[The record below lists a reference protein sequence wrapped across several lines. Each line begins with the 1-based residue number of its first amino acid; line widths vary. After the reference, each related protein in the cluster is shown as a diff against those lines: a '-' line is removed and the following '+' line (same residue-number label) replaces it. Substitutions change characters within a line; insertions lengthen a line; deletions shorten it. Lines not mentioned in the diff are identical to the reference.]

1 MIRRDQIDEET
12 QGFPGSMAAE
22 PRDEMKQPN
31 RLSNITFVII
41 LTGLSLVLV
50 KSAWMQL
57 FQRDYW
63 RGVQVEAQSRV
74 SHGEEKRGRILDR
87 YGQPMAMDREIHWL
101 AIDPDH
107 LSRCFELNDQDQIQ
121 PKKLAVDEILEKL
134 ATAGLQFVGRD
145 RQLFNEKIS
154 ADIQHNLKVRAGGKG
169 KRKRYLRLGFLAPGA
184 IREGLDQSLSEI
196 SRELGKSVF
205 PKVETE
211 LVRYYPFGTTGSILI
226 GETVR
231 AGSEGLWGMES
242 HFNSSLRKV
251 KSLVK
256 EQMAPGGKQIAPD
269 REAIPGHQ
277 GADVQTTI
285 DMTLQAELEHLCFE
299 NYQRASA
306 RSVSAMVVDPFTGET
321 LAMATVPGLQ
331 RGQLTE
337 FANQD
342 LVNGNR
348 EGMETAYGLMAR
360 LHRVS
365 LEPGSVVKPLILA
378 RALELGVPLDLPLD
392 VRSKNQ
398 RLDGRRR
405 LFRDSSLLKEKTPEG
420 AVVFS
425 SNIGMVLLGVKH
437 MKKSDVESILRRFG
451 FGSKTGIELPGEEY
465 GQLKPLSRWNR
476 FSWESAC
483 YGYEM
488 MVTPVQVLRAY
499 MAIANGGFLL
509 EPTLIRKSQDSP
521 APIILSERV
530 AGECRRVLGRAVSDG
545 TGRHIVHHVSPEMR
559 ELIREGKLKM
569 AGKTGT
575 TKLMDPETG
584 LYSEDKY
591 NSSFVG
597 FAPVDNARFLTVVLV
612 EEPTPENNM
621 YYASKSAAPLG
632 AQILSAAMNLPGF
645 DPFSVAYDDPRES
658 EPLILATHGSADNL
672 SSSGSQVEPARDSGQ
687 EGEPDR
693 W

>member
-12 QGFPGSMAAE
+12 QGFPVNMSAE
-22 PRDEMKQPN
+22 PRDDMKQPN
-31 RLSNITFVII
+31 KLSNITFAII
-41 LTGLSLVLV
+41 LTGLTLVLV
-50 KSAWMQL
+50 RSAWMQL
-57 FQRDYW
+57 FQRDYY
-63 RGVQVEAQSRV
+63 RGVQVEAQSRI
-74 SHGEEKRGRILDR
+74 SHGGEKRGRILDR
-87 YGQPMAMDREIHWL
+87 NDQPMAMDREIHRL

-107 LSRCFELNDQDQIQ
+107 LSHCFELNLQDQIQ
-121 PKKLAVDEILEKL
+121 PKKLSVEAIIQKLENS
-134 ATAGLQFVGRD
+134 GIQFLSD
-145 RQLFNEKIS
+145 RQVLIEELS
-154 ADIQHNLKVRAGGKG
+154 ADIQHSLKVRRNGKG
-169 KRKRYLRLGFLAPGA
+169 NRIRYRRLGDLAPDAKRG
-184 IREGLDQSLSEI
+184 ILDQSLSEI
-196 SRELGKSVF
+196 SRELGKWVF

-211 LVRYYPFGTTGSILI
+211 MVRFYPFGTVGSTLI
-226 GETVR
+226 GEKGR
-231 AGSEGLWGMES
+231 SEGLWGMES
-242 HFNSSLRKV
+242 QFNPTLRKV

-256 EQMAPGGKQIAPD
+256 EQMAPGGKKMAPN
-269 REAIPGHQ
+269 REAIPGQQ
-277 GADVQTTI
+277 GTDVHTTI

-331 RGQLTE
+331 RGQMTE

-342 LVNGNR
+342 LINGSR

-360 LHRVS
+360 LQRVS

-378 RALELGVPLDLPLD
+378 RALELGIPLDLPLA

-398 RLDGRRR
+398 RIDGRRR

-451 FGSKTGIELPGEEY
+451 FGSKTGIELPGEEF
-465 GQLKPLSRWNR
+465 GQLKPLSKWNR

-499 MAIANGGFLL
+499 MAIANGGYLL
-509 EPTLIRKSQDSP
+509 EPTLLKKSQDSP
-521 APIILSERV
+521 APIILSEKV
-530 AGECRRVLGRAVSDG
+530 AAECRRVLGRAVSDG
-545 TGRHIVHHVSPEMR
+545 TGRHIVHHVSPELR
-559 ELIREGKLKM
+559 ELIREGKLQM

-612 EEPTPENNM
+612 EEPTPEDNM

-645 DPFSVAYDDPRES
+645 NPFSVAYDDPRDS
-658 EPLILATHGSADNL
+658 EPLILATHESADNL
-672 SSSGSQVEPARDSGQ
+672 SPSGSQVEPARDSGQ

>member
-22 PRDEMKQPN
+22 PRDEMKHPN
-31 RLSNITFVII
+31 RLSNITFGII
-41 LTGLSLVLV
+41 LTGLFLVLV

-87 YGQPMAMDREIHWL
+87 FGQPMAMDREIHRL

-107 LSRCFELNDQDQIQ
+107 LSRCFELNDQNQIQ

-134 ATAGLQFVGRD
+134 AAAGLQFGSD
-145 RQLFNEKIS
+145 RQSLSEKIS
-154 ADIQHNLKVRAGGKG
+154 ADIQHNLEVRRDSEG
-169 KRKRYLRLGFLAPGA
+169 KRKRYRRVGILAPGA
-184 IREGLDQSLSEI
+184 KREDLDQILSEI
-196 SRELGKSVF
+196 SRELDKWVF

-211 LVRYYPFGTTGSILI
+211 LVRFYPFGSIGSILI
-226 GETVR
+226 GEMVR
-231 AGSEGLWGMES
+231 GGSEGLWGMES
-242 HFNSSLRKV
+242 HFNSYLRKV

-256 EQMAPGGKQIAPD
+256 EQTAPGGKQNGRD
-269 REAIPGHQ
+269 REVIPGQQ
-277 GADVQTTI
+277 GEDLQTTI

-331 RGQLTE
+331 RGQMTE

-360 LHRVS
+360 HHRVS

-378 RALELGVPLDLPLD
+378 RALELGIPLDLPLD

-451 FGSKTGIELPGEEY
+451 FGSKTGIELPGEEF

-499 MAIANGGFLL
+499 MAIANGGYLL

-521 APIILSERV
+521 APIILSEKV

-559 ELIREGKLKM
+559 ELIREGKLQM

-597 FAPVDNARFLTVVLV
+597 FAPIDNARFLTVVLV

-658 EPLILATHGSADNL
+658 EPLILATHESADNL

>member
-22 PRDEMKQPN
+22 PRDEMKHPN
-31 RLSNITFVII
+31 RLSNITFGII
-41 LTGLSLVLV
+41 LTGLFLVLV

-87 YGQPMAMDREIHWL
+87 FGQPMAMDREIHRL

-107 LSRCFELNDQDQIQ
+107 LSRCFELNDQNQIQ

-134 ATAGLQFVGRD
+134 AAAGLQFGSD
-145 RQLFNEKIS
+145 RQSLSEKIS
-154 ADIQHNLKVRAGGKG
+154 ADIQHNLEVRRDSEG
-169 KRKRYLRLGFLAPGA
+169 KRKRYRRVGILAPGA
-184 IREGLDQSLSEI
+184 KREDLDQILSEI
-196 SRELGKSVF
+196 SRELDKWVF

-211 LVRYYPFGTTGSILI
+211 LVRFYPFGSIGSILI
-226 GETVR
+226 GEMVR
-231 AGSEGLWGMES
+231 GGSEGLWGMES
-242 HFNSSLRKV
+242 HFNSYLRKV

-256 EQMAPGGKQIAPD
+256 EQTAPGGKQNGRD
-269 REAIPGHQ
+269 REVIPGQQ
-277 GADVQTTI
+277 GEDLQTTI

-331 RGQLTE
+331 RGQMTE

-360 LHRVS
+360 HHRVS

-378 RALELGVPLDLPLD
+378 RALELGIPLDLPLD

-451 FGSKTGIELPGEEY
+451 FGSKTGIELPGEEF

-499 MAIANGGFLL
+499 MAIANGGYLL

-521 APIILSERV
+521 APIILSEKV

-559 ELIREGKLKM
+559 ELIRDGKLQM

-658 EPLILATHGSADNL
+658 EPLILATHESADNL

>member
-22 PRDEMKQPN
+22 PRDEMKHPN
-31 RLSNITFVII
+31 RLSNITFGII
-41 LTGLSLVLV
+41 LTGLFLVLV

-87 YGQPMAMDREIHWL
+87 FGQPMAMDREIHRL

-107 LSRCFELNDQDQIQ
+107 LSRCFELNDQNQIQ

-134 ATAGLQFVGRD
+134 AAAGLQFGSD
-145 RQLFNEKIS
+145 RQSLSEKIS
-154 ADIQHNLKVRAGGKG
+154 ADIQHNLEVRRDSEG
-169 KRKRYLRLGFLAPGA
+169 KRKRYRRVGILAPGA
-184 IREGLDQSLSEI
+184 KREDLDQILSEI
-196 SRELGKSVF
+196 SRELDKWVF

-211 LVRYYPFGTTGSILI
+211 LVRFYPFGSIGSILI
-226 GETVR
+226 GEMVR
-231 AGSEGLWGMES
+231 GGSEGLWGMES
-242 HFNSSLRKV
+242 HFNSYLRKV

-256 EQMAPGGKQIAPD
+256 EQTAPGGKQNGRD
-269 REAIPGHQ
+269 REVIPGQQ
-277 GADVQTTI
+277 GEDLQTTI

-331 RGQLTE
+331 RGQMTE

-360 LHRVS
+360 HHRVS

-378 RALELGVPLDLPLD
+378 RALELGIPLDLPLD

-451 FGSKTGIELPGEEY
+451 FGSKTGIELPGEEF

-499 MAIANGGFLL
+499 MAIANGGYLL

-521 APIILSERV
+521 APIILSEKV

-559 ELIREGKLKM
+559 ELIREGKLQM

-658 EPLILATHGSADNL
+658 EPLILATHESADNL
-672 SSSGSQVEPARDSGQ
+672 NSSGSQVEPARDSGQ

>member
-22 PRDEMKQPN
+22 PRDEMKHPN
-31 RLSNITFVII
+31 RLSNITFGII
-41 LTGLSLVLV
+41 LTGLFLVLV

-87 YGQPMAMDREIHWL
+87 FGQPMAMDREIHRL

-107 LSRCFELNDQDQIQ
+107 LSRCFELNDQNQIQ

-134 ATAGLQFVGRD
+134 AAAGLQFGSD
-145 RQLFNEKIS
+145 RQSLSEKIS
-154 ADIQHNLKVRAGGKG
+154 ADIQHNLEVRRDSEG
-169 KRKRYLRLGFLAPGA
+169 KRKRYRRVGILAPGA
-184 IREGLDQSLSEI
+184 KREDLDQILSEI
-196 SRELGKSVF
+196 SRELDKWVF

-211 LVRYYPFGTTGSILI
+211 LVRFYPFGSIGSILI
-226 GETVR
+226 GEMVR
-231 AGSEGLWGMES
+231 GGSEGLWGMES
-242 HFNSSLRKV
+242 HFNSYLRKV

-256 EQMAPGGKQIAPD
+256 EQTAPGGKQNGRD
-269 REAIPGHQ
+269 REVIPGQQ
-277 GADVQTTI
+277 GEDLQTTI

-331 RGQLTE
+331 RGQMTE

-360 LHRVS
+360 HHRVS

-378 RALELGVPLDLPLD
+378 RALELGIPLDLPLD

-451 FGSKTGIELPGEEY
+451 FGSKTGIELPGEEF

-499 MAIANGGFLL
+499 MAIANGGYLL

-521 APIILSERV
+521 APIILSEKV

-559 ELIREGKLKM
+559 ELIREGKLQM

-658 EPLILATHGSADNL
+658 EPLILATHESADNL

>member
-1 MIRRDQIDEET
+1 MIRRDQIDDDT
-12 QGFPGSMAAE
+12 QGFPVNMSVE
-22 PRDEMKQPN
+22 PRDDMKPPN
-31 RLSNITFVII
+31 TLSNATFFII

-74 SHGEEKRGRILDR
+74 SHGDEKRGRILDR
-87 YGQPMAMDREIHWL
+87 DGQPVAMDREIHRL

-107 LSRCFELNDQDQIQ
+107 LSHCFELNSQNQIQ
-121 PKKLAVDEILEKL
+121 PKKLSVGEILQKL
-134 ATAGLQFVGRD
+134 ENSGIQFRSD
-145 RQLFNEKIS
+145 RQVLIEELS
-154 ADIQHNLKVRAGGKG
+154 ADIRHNLEVRRDGSGN
-169 KRKRYLRLGFLAPGA
+169 RKRYRRLGDLAPDA
-184 IREGLDQSLSEI
+184 KRRLLDQCLSEI
-196 SRELGKSVF
+196 SRDLGKWVF
-205 PKVETE
+205 PKVETQ
-211 LVRYYPFGTTGSILI
+211 LVRHYPFGSVGSILI
-226 GETVR
+226 GEMVR
-231 AGSEGLWGMES
+231 GGSQGLWGMES
-242 HFNSSLRKV
+242 HFNSILRKV

-256 EQMAPGGKQIAPD
+256 EQMAPGGKQMAPD
-269 REAIPGHQ
+269 REAIPGQQ
-277 GADVQTTI
+277 GTDVHTTI

-331 RGQLTE
+331 RGQMTE

-360 LHRVS
+360 LQRVS

-378 RALELGVPLDLPLD
+378 RALELGIPLDLPLD

-398 RLDGRRR
+398 RIDGRRR

-451 FGSKTGIELPGEEY
+451 FGSKTGIELPGEEF
-465 GQLKPLSRWNR
+465 GQLKPLSKWNR

-499 MAIANGGFLL
+499 MAIANGGYLL
-509 EPTLIRKSQDSP
+509 EPTLLRKSKSSP
-521 APIILSERV
+521 APIILSEKV
-530 AGECRRVLGRAVSDG
+530 AAECRRVLGRAVSDG
-545 TGRHIVHHVSPEMR
+545 TGRHIIHHVSPEMR
-559 ELIREGKLKM
+559 ELIRKGKLKM

-612 EEPTPENNM
+612 EEPTPEDNM

-645 DPFSVAYDDPRES
+645 NPFSVAYDDPRDS
-658 EPLILATHGSADNL
+658 EPLILATHESADNL
-672 SSSGSQVEPARDSGQ
+672 SPSGSQVEPARDSGQ

>member
-22 PRDEMKQPN
+22 PRDEMKHPN
-31 RLSNITFVII
+31 RLSNITFGII
-41 LTGLSLVLV
+41 LTGLFLVLV

-87 YGQPMAMDREIHWL
+87 FGQPMAMDREIHRL

-107 LSRCFELNDQDQIQ
+107 LSRCFELNDQNQIQ

-134 ATAGLQFVGRD
+134 AAACLQFGSD
-145 RQLFNEKIS
+145 RQSLSEKIS
-154 ADIQHNLKVRAGGKG
+154 ADIQHNLEVRRDSEG
-169 KRKRYLRLGFLAPGA
+169 KRKRYRRVGILAPGA
-184 IREGLDQSLSEI
+184 KREDLDQILSEI
-196 SRELGKSVF
+196 SRELDKWVF

-211 LVRYYPFGTTGSILI
+211 LVRFYPFGPIGSILI
-226 GETVR
+226 GEMVR
-231 AGSEGLWGMES
+231 GGSEGLWGMES
-242 HFNSSLRKV
+242 HFNSYLRKV

-256 EQMAPGGKQIAPD
+256 EQTAPGGKQNGRD
-269 REAIPGHQ
+269 REVIPGQQ
-277 GADVQTTI
+277 GEDLQTTI

-331 RGQLTE
+331 RGQMTE

-360 LHRVS
+360 HHRVS

-378 RALELGVPLDLPLD
+378 RALELGIPLDLPLD

-451 FGSKTGIELPGEEY
+451 FGSKTGIELPGEEF

-499 MAIANGGFLL
+499 MAIANGGYLL

-521 APIILSERV
+521 APIILSEKV

-559 ELIREGKLKM
+559 ELIREGKLQM

-658 EPLILATHGSADNL
+658 EPLILATHESADNL

>member
-12 QGFPGSMAAE
+12 QGFPESMAAE
-22 PRDEMKQPN
+22 PRDEMKHPN
-31 RLSNITFVII
+31 RLSNITFGII
-41 LTGLSLVLV
+41 LIGLFLVLV

-87 YGQPMAMDREIHWL
+87 FGQPMAMDREIHRL

-107 LSRCFELNDQDQIQ
+107 LSRCFELNDQNQIQ

-134 ATAGLQFVGRD
+134 AAAGLQFGSD
-145 RQLFNEKIS
+145 RQSLSEKIS
-154 ADIQHNLKVRAGGKG
+154 ADIQHNLEVRRDSTG
-169 KRKRYLRLGFLAPGA
+169 KRKRYRRVGILAPGA
-184 IREGLDQSLSEI
+184 KRDDLDQILSEI
-196 SRELGKSVF
+196 SRELGKWVF

-211 LVRYYPFGTTGSILI
+211 LVRYYPFGPIGSILI
-226 GETVR
+226 GEMVR
-231 AGSEGLWGMES
+231 GGSEGLWGMES
-242 HFNSSLRKV
+242 HFNSYLRKV

-256 EQMAPGGKQIAPD
+256 EQMAPGGKQIG
-269 REAIPGHQ
+269 RNSEVIPGQQ
-277 GADVQTTI
+277 GEDLQTTI

-331 RGQLTE
+331 RGQMTE

-378 RALELGVPLDLPLD
+378 RALELGIPLDLPLD

-451 FGSKTGIELPGEEY
+451 FGSKTGIELPGEEF

-499 MAIANGGFLL
+499 MAIANGGYLL

-521 APIILSERV
+521 APIILSEKV

-559 ELIREGKLKM
+559 ELIRDGKLQM

-658 EPLILATHGSADNL
+658 EPLILATHESADNL

>member
-1 MIRRDQIDEET
+1 M
-12 QGFPGSMAAE
+12 
-22 PRDEMKQPN
+22 
-31 RLSNITFVII
+31 V
-41 LTGLSLVLV
+41 
-50 KSAWMQL
+50 
-57 FQRDYW
+57 
-63 RGVQVEAQSRV
+63 RG
-74 SHGEEKRGRILDR
+74 
-87 YGQPMAMDREIHWL
+87 
-101 AIDPDH
+101 
-107 LSRCFELNDQDQIQ
+107 
-121 PKKLAVDEILEKL
+121 
-134 ATAGLQFVGRD
+134 
-145 RQLFNEKIS
+145 
-154 ADIQHNLKVRAGGKG
+154 
-169 KRKRYLRLGFLAPGA
+169 
-184 IREGLDQSLSEI
+184 
-196 SRELGKSVF
+196 
-205 PKVETE
+205 
-211 LVRYYPFGTTGSILI
+211 
-226 GETVR
+226 
-231 AGSEGLWGMES
+231 GSEGLWGMES
-242 HFNSSLRKV
+242 HFNSYLRKV

-256 EQMAPGGKQIAPD
+256 EQTAPGGKQNGRD
-269 REAIPGHQ
+269 REVIPGQQ
-277 GADVQTTI
+277 GEDLQTTI

-331 RGQLTE
+331 RGQMTE

-360 LHRVS
+360 HHRVS

-378 RALELGVPLDLPLD
+378 RALELGIPLDLPLD

-451 FGSKTGIELPGEEY
+451 FGSKTGIELPGEEF

-488 MVTPVQVLRAY
+488 MVTPVQVLRSY
-499 MAIANGGFLL
+499 MAIANGGYLL

-521 APIILSERV
+521 APIILSEKV

-559 ELIREGKLKM
+559 ELIREGKLQM

-658 EPLILATHGSADNL
+658 EPLILATHESADNL

>member
-22 PRDEMKQPN
+22 PRDEMKHPN
-31 RLSNITFVII
+31 RLSNITFGII
-41 LTGLSLVLV
+41 LTGLFLVLV

-87 YGQPMAMDREIHWL
+87 FGQPMAMDREIHRL

-107 LSRCFELNDQDQIQ
+107 LSRCFELNDQNQIQ

-134 ATAGLQFVGRD
+134 AAAGLQFGSD
-145 RQLFNEKIS
+145 RQSLSEKIS
-154 ADIQHNLKVRAGGKG
+154 ADIQHNLKVRRDSEG
-169 KRKRYLRLGFLAPGA
+169 KRKRYRRVGILAPGA
-184 IREGLDQSLSEI
+184 KREDLDQILSEI
-196 SRELGKSVF
+196 SRELDKWVF

-211 LVRYYPFGTTGSILI
+211 LVRFYPFGPIGSILI
-226 GETVR
+226 GEMVR
-231 AGSEGLWGMES
+231 GGSEGLWGMES
-242 HFNSSLRKV
+242 HFNSYLRKV

-256 EQMAPGGKQIAPD
+256 EQTAPGGKQNGRD
-269 REAIPGHQ
+269 REVIPGQQ
-277 GADVQTTI
+277 GEDLQTTI

-331 RGQLTE
+331 RGQMTE

-360 LHRVS
+360 HHRVS

-378 RALELGVPLDLPLD
+378 RALELGIPLDLPLD

-451 FGSKTGIELPGEEY
+451 FGSKTGIELPGEEF

-499 MAIANGGFLL
+499 MAIANGGYLL

-521 APIILSERV
+521 APIILSEKV

-559 ELIREGKLKM
+559 ELIREGKLQM

-658 EPLILATHGSADNL
+658 EPLILATHESADNL

>member
-22 PRDEMKQPN
+22 PRDEMKHPN
-31 RLSNITFVII
+31 RLSNITFGII
-41 LTGLSLVLV
+41 LTGLFLVLV

-87 YGQPMAMDREIHWL
+87 FGQPMAMDREIHRL

-107 LSRCFELNDQDQIQ
+107 LSRCFELNDQNQIQ

-134 ATAGLQFVGRD
+134 AAAGLQFGSD
-145 RQLFNEKIS
+145 RQSLSEKIS
-154 ADIQHNLKVRAGGKG
+154 ADIQHNLEVRRDSEG
-169 KRKRYLRLGFLAPGA
+169 KRKRYRRVGILAPGA
-184 IREGLDQSLSEI
+184 KREDLDQILSEI
-196 SRELGKSVF
+196 SRELDKWVF

-211 LVRYYPFGTTGSILI
+211 LVRFYPFGPIGSILI
-226 GETVR
+226 GEMVR
-231 AGSEGLWGMES
+231 GGSEGLWGMES
-242 HFNSSLRKV
+242 HFNSYLRKV

-256 EQMAPGGKQIAPD
+256 EQTAPGGKQNGRD
-269 REAIPGHQ
+269 REVIPGQQ
-277 GADVQTTI
+277 GEDLQTTI

-331 RGQLTE
+331 RGQMTE

-360 LHRVS
+360 HHRVS

-378 RALELGVPLDLPLD
+378 RALELGIPLDLPLD

-451 FGSKTGIELPGEEY
+451 FGSKTGIELPGEEF

-499 MAIANGGFLL
+499 MAIANGGYLL

-521 APIILSERV
+521 APIILSEKV

-559 ELIREGKLKM
+559 ELIREGKLQM

-597 FAPVDNARFLTVVLV
+597 FAPIDNARFLTVVLV

-658 EPLILATHGSADNL
+658 EPLILATHESADNL

>member
-22 PRDEMKQPN
+22 PRDEMKHPN
-31 RLSNITFVII
+31 RLSNITFGII
-41 LTGLSLVLV
+41 LTGLFLVLV

-87 YGQPMAMDREIHWL
+87 FGQPMAMDREIHRL

-107 LSRCFELNDQDQIQ
+107 LSRCFELNDQNQIQ

-134 ATAGLQFVGRD
+134 AAAGLQFGSD
-145 RQLFNEKIS
+145 RQSLSEKIS
-154 ADIQHNLKVRAGGKG
+154 ADIQHNLEVRRDSEG
-169 KRKRYLRLGFLAPGA
+169 KRKRYRRVGILAPGA
-184 IREGLDQSLSEI
+184 KREDLDQILSEI
-196 SRELGKSVF
+196 SRELDKWVF

-211 LVRYYPFGTTGSILI
+211 LVRFYPFGPIGSILI
-226 GETVR
+226 GEMVR
-231 AGSEGLWGMES
+231 GGSEGLWGMES
-242 HFNSSLRKV
+242 HFNSYLRKV

-256 EQMAPGGKQIAPD
+256 EQTAPGGKQNGRD
-269 REAIPGHQ
+269 REVIPGQQ
-277 GADVQTTI
+277 GEDLQTTI

-331 RGQLTE
+331 RGQMTE

-360 LHRVS
+360 HHRVS

-378 RALELGVPLDLPLD
+378 RALELGIPLDLPLD

-451 FGSKTGIELPGEEY
+451 FGSKTGIELPGEEF

-499 MAIANGGFLL
+499 MAIANGGYLL

-521 APIILSERV
+521 APIILSEKV

-559 ELIREGKLKM
+559 ELIREGKLQM

-658 EPLILATHGSADNL
+658 EPLILATHESADHL
-672 SSSGSQVEPARDSGQ
+672 SSSGSQVELARGSGQ

>member
-22 PRDEMKQPN
+22 PRDEMKHPN
-31 RLSNITFVII
+31 RLSNITFGII
-41 LTGLSLVLV
+41 LTGLFLVLV

-87 YGQPMAMDREIHWL
+87 FGQPMAMDREIHRL

-107 LSRCFELNDQDQIQ
+107 LSRCFELNDQNQIQ

-134 ATAGLQFVGRD
+134 AAAGLQFGSD
-145 RQLFNEKIS
+145 RQSLSEKIS
-154 ADIQHNLKVRAGGKG
+154 ADIQHNLEVRRDSEG
-169 KRKRYLRLGFLAPGA
+169 KRKRYRRVGILAPGA
-184 IREGLDQSLSEI
+184 KREDLDQILSEI
-196 SRELGKSVF
+196 SRELDKWVF

-211 LVRYYPFGTTGSILI
+211 LVRFYPFGPIGSILI
-226 GETVR
+226 GEMVR
-231 AGSEGLWGMES
+231 GGSEGLWGMES
-242 HFNSSLRKV
+242 HFNSYLRKV

-256 EQMAPGGKQIAPD
+256 EQTAPGGKQNGRD
-269 REAIPGHQ
+269 REVIPGQQ
-277 GADVQTTI
+277 GEDLQTTI

-331 RGQLTE
+331 RGQMTE

-360 LHRVS
+360 HHRVS

-378 RALELGVPLDLPLD
+378 RALELGIPLDLPLD

-451 FGSKTGIELPGEEY
+451 FGSKTGIELPGEEF

-476 FSWESAC
+476 FSWGSAC

-499 MAIANGGFLL
+499 MAIANGGYLL

-521 APIILSERV
+521 APIILSEKV

-559 ELIREGKLKM
+559 ELIREGKLQM

-658 EPLILATHGSADNL
+658 EPLILATHESADNL

>member
-22 PRDEMKQPN
+22 PRDEMKHPN
-31 RLSNITFVII
+31 RLSNITFGII
-41 LTGLSLVLV
+41 LTGLFLVLV

-87 YGQPMAMDREIHWL
+87 FGQPMAMDREIHRL

-107 LSRCFELNDQDQIQ
+107 LSRCFELNDQNQIQ

-134 ATAGLQFVGRD
+134 AAAGLQFGSD
-145 RQLFNEKIS
+145 RQSLSEKIS
-154 ADIQHNLKVRAGGKG
+154 ADIQHNLEVRRDSEG
-169 KRKRYLRLGFLAPGA
+169 KRKRYRRVGILAPGA
-184 IREGLDQSLSEI
+184 KREDLDQILSEI
-196 SRELGKSVF
+196 SRELDKWVF

-211 LVRYYPFGTTGSILI
+211 LVRFYPFGPIGSILI
-226 GETVR
+226 GEMVR
-231 AGSEGLWGMES
+231 GGSEGLWGMES
-242 HFNSSLRKV
+242 HFNSYLRKV

-256 EQMAPGGKQIAPD
+256 EQTAPGGKQNGRD
-269 REAIPGHQ
+269 REVIPGQQ
-277 GADVQTTI
+277 GEDLQTTI

-331 RGQLTE
+331 RGQMTE

-360 LHRVS
+360 HHRVS

-378 RALELGVPLDLPLD
+378 RALELGIPLDLPLD

-451 FGSKTGIELPGEEY
+451 FGSKTGIELPGEEF

-499 MAIANGGFLL
+499 MAIANGGYLL

-521 APIILSERV
+521 APIILSEKV

-559 ELIREGKLKM
+559 ELIREGKLQM
-569 AGKTGT
+569 AGTTGT
-575 TKLMDPETG
+575 T
-584 LYSEDKY
+584 
-591 NSSFVG
+591 
-597 FAPVDNARFLTVVLV
+597 
-612 EEPTPENNM
+612 
-621 YYASKSAAPLG
+621 
-632 AQILSAAMNLPGF
+632 
-645 DPFSVAYDDPRES
+645 
-658 EPLILATHGSADNL
+658 
-672 SSSGSQVEPARDSGQ
+672 
-687 EGEPDR
+687 
-693 W
+693 